1 MTSAI
6 ITTTLAALLMATT
19 ALAASGPIRSVKI
32 SSGGVAEIVR
42 SSEID
47 AGGAIEIAVP
57 LAQVDDILKSLVIFS
72 DKASVKDMS
81 LAGPQP
87 IEETFQPLPFS
98 PEDMNSLPRILS
110 AMKGSKVT
118 LDGQA
123 EIHTIIGVETGD
135 KDNKPAIVLMTASGE
150 LTRASIGA
158 STRVRFT
165 DAAAQKQ
172 IDDAAALLASAASDS
187 MRTVRIRLTAADA
200 KEVKLSYVIAAP
212 VWKPTYKLVVQAD
225 GKARLQAW
233 AVLENASGEDW
244 NDVSITLSSGR
255 PVTLKQK
262 LHERFWKS
270 RDEVV
275 ALEESDVALKQGR
288 ARHEAMEAPG
298 GIVALAAPAMAD
310 MPMMAQAEQPASAEQ
325 SLAMSNFVLPGTFSV
340 KNGDTLSVPI
350 VDSVVDAGFVALV
363 DSGQKHPRA
372 ALLISNT
379 SGTTMPA
386 GIVTVYDSDGG
397 YVGDARFSDMA
408 DGSSMTAVFGTD
420 LKVEQRAERHATET
434 VTSVKL
440 DDWRL
445 VASKTTSI
453 VSTWKVTVGDE
464 NRTVI
469 VEDAIPPGFRV
480 AAGQV
485 VEETA
490 SGVRLKAAVMAR
502 ETATLTVRYES
513 EDREEMVAAT
523 PDIDRIGVW
532 ISGTTS
538 EEVRARLKEV
548 LDATSELGRANAQL
562 EQNGSRYASI
572 EREQTRIRDNLS
584 GIEDATLKGRWLQKM
599 SALEDEI
606 DALATSRY
614 ELEADIE
621 RLRKKLGEKLQAF

>member
-1 MTSAI
+1 MKPAI
-6 ITTTLAALLMATT
+6 ITTTFAALLMTTT
-19 ALAASGPIRSVKI
+19 AMAASGPIRSVKI
-32 SSGGVAEIVR
+32 SSGGVAEIIR
-42 SSEID
+42 SSGID
-47 AGGAIEIAVP
+47 ASGAIEIAVP
-57 LAQVDDILKSLVIFS
+57 LTQVDDILKSLVVFS

-118 LDGQA
+118 LDGQS
-123 EIHTIIGVETGD
+123 EIHTIIGVEAGD
-135 KDNKPAIVLMTASGE
+135 EDNKPAIVLMTASGE
-150 LTRASIGA
+150 LTRTTIGA

-165 DAAAQKQ
+165 DATAQKQ
-172 IDDAAALLASAASDS
+172 IDDAVALLASAAADS
-187 MRTVRIRLTAADA
+187 MRTVRIQMTKTDA
-200 KEVKLSYVIAAP
+200 KEVNLSYVVAAP

-255 PVTLKQK
+255 PVTLKQR

-275 ALEESDVALKQGR
+275 AQEEPDIALKQDR
-288 ARHEAMEAPG
+288 ARYEAAETSD
-298 GIVALAAPAMAD
+298 GIVAMAAPAMAD
-310 MPMMAQAEQPASAEQ
+310 MAGAEQPASVEQ
-325 SLAMSNFVLPGTFSV
+325 SLAMSDFVLPGTFSV
-340 KNGDTLSVPI
+340 RNGDTLSVPI
-350 VDSVVDAGFVALV
+350 VDSVVDAEFVALV
-363 DSGQKHPRA
+363 ASSQKHPSA
-372 ALLISNT
+372 ALLVSNT
-379 SGTTMPA
+379 SGTTLPA

-420 LKVEQRAERHATET
+420 LKVEQRPERHATET

-453 VSTWKVTVGDE
+453 VSTWRVTAGDE
-464 NRTVI
+464 NRTVV
-469 VEDAIPPGFRV
+469 VEDAIPPGFRI

-485 VEETA
+485 VEETV
-490 SGVRLKAAVMAR
+490 SGVRLKAAVPAR

-538 EEVRARLKEV
+538 AEVKARLKEV

-562 EQNGSRYASI
+562 EQNDSRYASI

-606 DALATSRY
+606 DALTTGRR
-614 ELEADIE
+614 ELETNIE
-621 RLRKKLGEKLQAF
+621 RLRKKLGEKIQAF